1 MTLGARVR
9 ENPIRA
15 LVWIEAAATAM
26 AAAADLCLIVFDP
39 PSAAR
44 NAHVYPVT
52 ALVTGVCI
60 AAVFAIPHAPSRRYV
75 AIAMACLSLV
85 AVGWLPPPGLLM
97 FVLAAIL
104 AARLTFAFGSSGAAA
119 AWLVACLA
127 LSTRVYAQIDG
138 AGTSAAGPHGFVAYA
153 LAIAPFAILLAL
165 IFGIIG
171 LMKVY
176 AASSADAAAASERTR
191 IALDLH
197 DFLGHG
203 LTTLRVQLQNAE
215 HYRSIDS
222 AKADDYVRRAVAS
235 SGELLADV
243 RETVGLLHDDVE
255 RTTLSFSAM
264 FDRLCADFAS
274 THATVVERR
283 SDVSPGPSGRIA
295 IALYRT
301 IQEAL
306 TNVARHASA
315 AHVWV
320 AVGGGETSIE
330 ATVEDDGCGIAGAA
344 QPRGHGLLSMRERVT
359 GVGGTLTISA
369 RAGGGTVVRAV
380 VPVEAGR

>member
-1 MTLGARVR
+1 V
-9 ENPIRA
+9 
-15 LVWIEAAATAM
+15 
-26 AAAADLCLIVFDP
+26 
-39 PSAAR
+39 
-44 NAHVYPVT
+44 
-52 ALVTGVCI
+52 
-60 AAVFAIPHAPSRRYV
+60 
-75 AIAMACLSLV
+75 
-85 AVGWLPPPGLLM
+85 
-97 FVLAAIL
+97 
-104 AARLTFAFGSSGAAA
+104 
-119 AWLVACLA
+119 A

-138 AGTSAAGPHGFVAYA
+138 AGSSAAGPHGFAAYA

-165 IFGIIG
+165 IFGMIG
-171 LMKVY
+171 LMKIY
-176 AASSADAAAASERTR
+176 AASSADAAATNERTR

-215 HYRSIDS
+215 HYRTTDP

-243 RETVGLLHDDVE
+243 RDTVGLLHDDTE
-255 RTTLSFSAM
+255 RTSLSFSAM

-274 THATVVERR
+274 THATIVEHR
-283 SDVSPGPSGRIA
+283 SDVSLEPSGRIA

-301 IQEAL
+301 IAEAL

-320 AVGGGETSIE
+320 TVSGGEVSVE
-330 ATVEDDGCGIAGAA
+330 ATVEDDGCGITGASA
-344 QPRGHGLLSMRERVT
+344 NGHGLTSMRGRVA
-359 GVGGTLTISA
+359 GVGGTFSISA

-380 VPVEAGR
+380 VPVEAAR